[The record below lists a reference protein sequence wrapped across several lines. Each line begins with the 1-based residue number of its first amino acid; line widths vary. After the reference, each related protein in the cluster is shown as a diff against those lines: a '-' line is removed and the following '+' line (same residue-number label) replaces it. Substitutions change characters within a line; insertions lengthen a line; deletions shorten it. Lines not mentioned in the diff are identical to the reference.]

1 MRLTERPLG
10 VFLDDLASSDP
21 TPGGGSASA
30 LAAAAGAALVAMVA
44 RLSEKQAG
52 ERSVALRDRG
62 DALRQ
67 TLSRLI
73 ETDAAAFDAVL
84 AAYKLPRG
92 SDEEKSHRREAVQ
105 AALTR
110 AADVPLQVAAG
121 GLAVLQSA
129 MDLVE
134 SANPNAVSD
143 LGVAAALAAAGVE
156 GARLNVLINATSITD
171 ATAAARLR
179 GEAEQLAG
187 AARTLREAVLAA
199 VERRIDA

>member
-1 MRLTERPLG
+1 MTLADRPLTA
-10 VFLDDLASSDP
+10 FLEDLASSAP
-21 TPGGGSASA
+21 TPGGGSAA
-30 LAAAAGAALVAMVA
+30 AQAAAAGAALVAMVA

-67 TLSRLI
+67 TLTGLI

-92 SDEEKSHRREAVQ
+92 SEEEKSQRREAIQ

-143 LGVAAALAAAGVE
+143 LGVAAALASAGVE
-156 GARLNVLINATSITD
+156 GARLNVLINAASITD
-171 ATAAARLR
+171 AAASARLR
-179 GEAEQLAG
+179 GEADRLAG
-187 AARTLREAVLAA
+187 AARTLRETVLAA
-199 VERRIDA
+199 VERRIGA

>member
-1 MRLTERPLG
+1 MNLVERSLAA
-10 VFLDDLASSDP
+10 FLDDLASSAP

-30 LAAAAGAALVAMVA
+30 LAAAAGAALVGMVA

-52 ERSVALRDRG
+52 DLGAAVRERADTLRR
-62 DALRQ
+62 
-67 TLSRLI
+67 TLTWLI

-84 AAYKLPRG
+84 AAYRLPRA
-92 SDEEKSHRREAVQ
+92 SETEKARRREAVQ

-134 SANPNAVSD
+134 TANPNAVSD
-143 LGVAAALAAAGVE
+143 LGAAAALASAGVE
-156 GARLNVLINATSITD
+156 GGRLNVLINSKAITD
-171 ATAAARLR
+171 ASAAARLR
-179 GEAEQLAG
+179 GEAERLAG
-187 AARTLREAVLAA
+187 AARTLREEVLLA
-199 VERRIDA
+199 VERRIGT